1 MNLRKLVLA
10 GTAVAALLG
19 APAQASIV
27 DNPQFRVLGL
37 VIVWGA
43 DSATGST
50 PVVSD
55 FIINDSVGAGDTDL
69 IAGDVHAVVTGTLTP
84 LVPGTAFTGTVGV
97 EGTSN
102 NASITNGVLDA
113 SESLTAFTLTDTT
126 DVDLDGDLEQ
136 TSSFYVASNTN
147 FSISGEAQL
156 DPSSDAFALS
166 DVGFE
171 MTLAPAGVAT
181 TNGGLTFGEDSQ
193 DPGGTFESVPTLA
206 DMGPNTLIYDG
217 TAGQRTAAT
226 RGSIA
231 DQSVRFDATYTLGG
245 AAGYD
250 LSLGA
255 GTLTANVEY
264 TVFVP

>member
-43 DSATGST
+43 DSATGTT

-55 FIINDSVGAGDTDL
+55 FIIDDAAGAGDSDL

-84 LVPGTAFTGTVGV
+84 LAPGSAFTGSVGV
-97 EGTSN
+97 EGTTN
-102 NASITNGVLDA
+102 TASITNGVLDA
-113 SESLTAFTLTDTT
+113 GESLTAFTLTGTT

-136 TSSFYVASNTN
+136 NSSFYVASNTN

-171 MTLAPAGVAT
+171 MTLAPTGVAT
-181 TNGGLTFGEDSQ
+181 TDGGLTFGVDAQ
-193 DPGGTFESVPTLA
+193 DPQGVFQSVPTLD

-217 TAGQRTAAT
+217 TSGRRTAAT
-226 RGSIA
+226 PGSIA